1 VAETLNDSGD
11 GAVFG
16 GLAAKD
22 AVIGLLVRVVRQVDA
37 TSREDDSRGEQ
48 DSEAKQIAENDFD
61 AVIVP
66 DWGSSLGM
74 LLGGGHQIFP
84 QSPL

>member
-1 VAETLNDSGD
+1 
-11 GAVFG
+11 
-16 GLAAKD
+16 
-22 AVIGLLVRVVRQVDA
+22 
-37 TSREDDSRGEQ
+37 
-48 DSEAKQIAENDFD
+48 
-61 AVIVP
+61 VIVP